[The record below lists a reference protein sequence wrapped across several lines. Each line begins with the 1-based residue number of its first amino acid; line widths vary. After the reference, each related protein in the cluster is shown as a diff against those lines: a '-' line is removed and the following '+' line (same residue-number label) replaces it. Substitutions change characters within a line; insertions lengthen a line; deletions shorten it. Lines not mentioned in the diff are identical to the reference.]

1 MGLDSIEIVLRIEET
16 FAVDLPDDEL
26 GSIRTVGELYALLLS
41 KLDGGYACLSSRA
54 FYRVR
59 RAMTE
64 VLGMKRESIR
74 PSTQLERILPRYSR
88 TFDWKRIQK
97 ESGLR
102 LPALMHPRWFHWA
115 AFGICMSIYLLFCL
129 VTAPILF
136 EPIAP
141 VSGLRAIAF
150 PWAVA
155 VGCIPFGMLL
165 LRFATPFLNYELPM
179 ATAGEL
185 AQRVLS
191 LNYALIGRD
200 ALKAERPNTDEV
212 WRILQDIFVD
222 QLQIDR
228 EKVVPEAN
236 ILYDLGCE

>member
-1 MGLDSIEIVLRIEET
+1 MGLDSVEIVLRIEET
-16 FAVDLPDDEL
+16 FGVDLPDDAIS
-26 GSIRTVGELYALLLS
+26 SIRTVGELYTLLLS

-59 RAMTE
+59 RAMME
-64 VLGMKRESIR
+64 VLGVKRQLIR
-74 PSTQLERILPRYSR
+74 PSTELEHILPRNSR
-88 TFDWKRIQK
+88 IPDWKRIQK
-97 ESGLR
+97 QSGLR
-102 LPALMHPRWFHWA
+102 FPALMHPRWFHWT
-115 AFGICMSIYLLFCL
+115 AFGICISIYLLFCL

-141 VSGLRAIAF
+141 VSALRAIAF

-155 VGCIPFGMLL
+155 VACIPFGMLL
-165 LRFATPFLNYELPM
+165 LRFATPFLDYELPV

-185 AQRVLS
+185 ARRVLS
-191 LNYALIGRD
+191 QNYAQVSRD
-200 ALKAERPNTDEV
+200 ALKAERPDINEV